1 VKPEQGSKSLEETVG
16 NALDVDFSAPSA
28 RDVSTMG
35 AWGYPAAP
43 PYNGLKM
50 FKCVDRPGRLSLSP
64 GLPTMYRI
72 GCTMTGGSSGGGWFR
87 VVDGKAELVSNTSI
101 GPADNTWLAGPQ
113 LGKGAQALH
122 ENMSKRCG
130 GQ

>member
-1 VKPEQGSKSLEETVG
+1 
-16 NALDVDFSAPSA
+16 
-28 RDVSTMG
+28 
-35 AWGYPAAP
+35 
-43 PYNGLKM
+43 
-50 FKCVDRPGRLSLSP
+50 
-64 GLPTMYRI
+64 MYRI